1 MAIEKK
7 RMQQRYGSYAKFQ
20 SDQLNLLPN
29 EFSSVT
35 SGDPNTASGKAL
47 YYSFGPRDTRRIM
60 TAQDAEKI
68 IHDATESATQE
79 AENAA
84 DRAQEYLQQLS
95 SYPKVQNHV
104 IIFGTEKG
112 E

>member
-1 MAIEKK
+1 MALEKK
-7 RMQQRYGSYAKFQ
+7 RMQQRYGSYAEFQ
-20 SDQLNLLPN
+20 RDQQNLLPN
-29 EFSSVT
+29 EFSSIT

-47 YYSFGPRDTRRIM
+47 YYSFGPGDTRRIM
-60 TAQDAEKI
+60 TAEDADEI
-68 IHDATESATQE
+68 IRDAAESATQD
-79 AENAA
+79 AEDAA

-104 IIFGTEKG
+104 IIFGIEKG